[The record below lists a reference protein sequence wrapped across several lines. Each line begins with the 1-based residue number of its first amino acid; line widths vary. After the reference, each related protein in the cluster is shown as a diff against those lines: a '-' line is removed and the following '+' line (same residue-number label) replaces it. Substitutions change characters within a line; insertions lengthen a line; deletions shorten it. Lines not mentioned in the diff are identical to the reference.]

1 MARFL
6 KEDLLFV
13 EELKVPAQI
22 EIECPVCLHIL
33 TDPHQVSCCGR
44 TLCKSCI
51 ERARASNGSCPMCKE
66 GMEER
71 FRYSVDKD
79 CLHFVNFSL
88 QVYCTNK
95 PKGCEWKGNLRD
107 LSTHL
112 SKGKREGDCLFEE
125 VKCRYECQTKDQ
137 RQKLVIHE
145 KDDCNERPYK
155 CEHCALEDRYI
166 FITGDH
172 LNTCPKYPTTCRNN
186 CAQKIPRESISDH
199 LTQCPLERVD
209 CVFSWAGCN
218 DKPLRKDVDKHTAD
232 TKHMTLLAV
241 ACGQLKKENEQ
252 IKEEMKKEN
261 EKIKKK
267 MMKEIEK
274 IQEKTTKE
282 IKKAKEEMKEKN
294 EKIEKKVTKENEEK
308 ERINARLLSCLGV
321 INCDAIPALPIRIYG
336 RAQHF
341 YTEVGGHHMSAACLK
356 SGKIGL
362 AFHEGKFDGLSCA
375 LGHPKIFWQD
385 YLYLPGLGK
394 HVEYSYRKL
403 GHDVLDQAPLHSQS
417 SALEIVG
424 EWVQ

>member
-1 MARFL
+1 TGLVSESLPSSPEKFSKDELSFVEEVPKQIEIECPVCLNILTDPQQVSCCGHNFCKSCIERVKSSNGSCPMCNVGHSKYQSFADKNLSRIVNGLQVYCTNKVKGCQWKGDLKYLPTHLNKGKREGECQYEEVKCRYEECQTRGQRQHLNVHEEEWCDQRPYSCEHCYEEAMARFL

-199 LTQCPLERVD
+199 LTQCPLER
-209 CVFSWAGCN
+209 
-218 DKPLRKDVDKHTAD
+218 
-232 TKHMTLLAV
+232 M
-241 ACGQLKKENEQ
+241 
-252 IKEEMKKEN
+252 
-261 EKIKKK
+261 
-267 MMKEIEK
+267 
-274 IQEKTTKE
+274 
-282 IKKAKEEMKEKN
+282 
-294 EKIEKKVTKENEEK
+294 
-308 ERINARLLSCLGV
+308 
-321 INCDAIPALPIRIYG
+321 
-336 RAQHF
+336 
-341 YTEVGGHHMSAACLK
+341 
-356 SGKIGL
+356 
-362 AFHEGKFDGLSCA
+362 
-375 LGHPKIFWQD
+375 
-385 YLYLPGLGK
+385 
-394 HVEYSYRKL
+394 
-403 GHDVLDQAPLHSQS
+403 
-417 SALEIVG
+417 
-424 EWVQ
+424 